1 VETKTRSLWFYQWMS
16 RFDFLSYRT
25 KILLMAFVGT
35 HIPLITLAVYF
46 ALQTAPDWQAFFTTV
61 GITLLATLA
70 GTGITLYV
78 LNHLLRPVLLTSQA
92 LRDYRETRLRT
103 DLPSGY
109 TDEVGTLMSDAG
121 RTMNHLDSLLDTL
134 EHRDQT
140 TGLPNRKRFLQ
151 VLQSRLA
158 KSMPVGV
165 LVLRIDNL
173 ARIAETFDHGHADE
187 VSRVLAARFQLS
199 TDLGSDLAR
208 IDATH
213 FAAIVGARQDDTGKW
228 IDAAS
233 RVKSA
238 IDGCS
243 EEVRLDAMSIVPVL
257 RGGLAAFPD
266 DGNDAVTLL
275 DRALAAAAQAGDASP
290 VTLHSAPA
298 RHAALQRF
306 RVEQDL
312 RRALDRNE
320 FELYYQPVID
330 TGAGEPIGAE
340 ALIRWRHPERG
351 LLAPGEFIA
360 AAETSGLIEPI
371 GLWVL
376 RRACEQVRE
385 WNDKGH
391 PNLRMAINLSARQ
404 FLDPNL
410 MRHVVDAVEHH
421 GISPAQLEIEL
432 TETAAM
438 VDHDY
443 TRRLFTS
450 LRDMGVGI
458 AIDDFGTGFAS
469 MSYLRTLPFDKL
481 KIDREFVTNVH
492 QLPQSQ
498 AICGA
503 LIELSRGLGL
513 RVVAEGTESEE
524 EVRYLVGRGCHLFQ
538 GYYFSRP
545 VPGRDFAGLL
555 GASSRFVLPEPARA
569 RPSGVARAAE
579 ATSRR

>member
-1 VETKTRSLWFYQWMS
+1 VAGPRKRLGPHRFDAFCLYRAAQPDDPKRWIEVASRTKT
-16 RFDFLSYRT
+16 
-25 KILLMAFVGT
+25 
-35 HIPLITLAVYF
+35 
-46 ALQTAPDWQAFFTTV
+46 ALD
-61 GITLLATLA
+61 
-70 GTGITLYV
+70 
-78 LNHLLRPVLLTSQA
+78 R
-92 LRDYRETRLRT
+92 
-103 DLPSGY
+103 
-109 TDEVGTLMSDAG
+109 
-121 RTMNHLDSLLDTL
+121 
-134 EHRDQT
+134 
-140 TGLPNRKRFLQ
+140 
-151 VLQSRLA
+151 
-158 KSMPVGV
+158 
-165 LVLRIDNL
+165 
-173 ARIAETFDHGHADE
+173 
-187 VSRVLAARFQLS
+187 
-199 TDLGSDLAR
+199 
-208 IDATH
+208 
-213 FAAIVGARQDDTGKW
+213 
-228 IDAAS
+228 
-233 RVKSA
+233 
-238 IDGCS
+238 CS
-243 EEVRLDAMSIVPVL
+243 EEVRLDAISIVPVL
-257 RGGLAAFPD
+257 RGGVAAFPE
-266 DGNDAVTLL
+266 DGEDAVTLL

-312 RRALDRNE
+312 RRAIDRDE

-330 TGAGEPIGAE
+330 ISAGRPIGAE

-351 LLAPGEFIA
+351 MLAPGEFIA

-376 RRACEQVRE
+376 RKACAQVRE
-385 WNDKGH
+385 WNDRGH
-391 PNLRMAINLSARQ
+391 QNLRMAINLSARQ

-410 MRHVVDAVEHH
+410 MMHVLEAVEHH
-421 GISPAQLEIEL
+421 GISPAQLEVEV

-469 MSYLRTLPFDKL
+469 MSNLRTLTFDKL

-513 RVVAEGTESEE
+513 RVVAEGTETDE
-524 EVRYLVGRGCHLFQ
+524 EVSYLAGRGCHLFQ

-555 GASSRFVLPEPARA
+555 GTPLRFILPQATRNSTEFLASK
-569 RPSGVARAAE
+569 AAL
-579 ATSRR
+579 TS